1 MRLSA
6 KSKTLLKKMLASLK
20 TLTGVIKQGWPKSK
34 LYLQPEVQKYFP
46 FKEEL
51 TLQNRVIFE
60 GDGVLITFQM
70 RAELKRK
77 LHSSHLRL
85 KACQRRPR
93 EAFYWPRVYKEIEEY
108 VSKC

>member
-1 MRLSA
+1 MLHYLPV
-6 KSKTLLKKMLASLK
+6 KDETLCQIQNLTQEDASLK

-46 FKEEL
+46 FREEL

-85 KACQRRPR
+85 QACQRRPR
-93 EAFYWPRVYKEIEEY
+93 EAFY
-108 VSKC
+108 